1 MSNIVTLEQLE
12 WQVSQLPPHE
22 QLKLVILIG
31 ERLSAMMLP
40 ETDEERQRREYVARV
55 EAFLNMC
62 DEMAA
67 ETVTEVNSAEDIR
80 QIREERILQL

>member
-40 ETDEERQRREYVARV
+40 ETDEERQRREYVERV